1 MIPDYTTMDSDTKMT
16 TNEQP
21 AVALGLDLGITY
33 SRFTTFKNNKFELIP
48 DDEGHFQTPSFV
60 AFTEF

>member
-1 MIPDYTTMDSDTKMT
+1 MDSDTKMT